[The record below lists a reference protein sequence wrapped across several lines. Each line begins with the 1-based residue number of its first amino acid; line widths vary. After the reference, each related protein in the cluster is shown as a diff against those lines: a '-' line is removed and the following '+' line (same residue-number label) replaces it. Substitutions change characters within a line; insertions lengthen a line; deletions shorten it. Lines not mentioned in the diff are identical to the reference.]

1 MKVNP
6 LRHASVEADR
16 CRPFTLLG
24 GDGWLGIV
32 ECGND
37 LWGRLHKLQKY
48 ALSRVGKG
56 LISFRVY
63 ECDQVPR
70 GALPDATAREAD
82 ALFGEV
88 LHCRLDG
95 IDPESNVVERRH
107 VNLWGLVGVNG
118 RHQVELDGGRTPAKL
133 KDILV
138 HVFRFRFEA
147 AQLG

>member
-1 MKVNP
+1 MSSIARDNRIRSSEAKTTWIAPRLASGGLTLKVNP

-56 LISFRVY
+56 LIS
-63 ECDQVPR
+63 CNM
-70 GALPDATAREAD
+70 T
-82 ALFGEV
+82 
-88 LHCRLDG
+88 
-95 IDPESNVVERRH
+95 
-107 VNLWGLVGVNG
+107 
-118 RHQVELDGGRTPAKL
+118 
-133 KDILV
+133 
-138 HVFRFRFEA
+138 
-147 AQLG
+147 